1 MSIGAWAKR
10 TVALVALTIGVAACE
25 EPAVTSNGTLPLTLS
40 VGQAVWLRA
49 GSQESIPLPETA
61 DIAWDDQIMTT
72 AEQDAVLQLADGSV
86 IRLGP
91 NSRISLRRPYASDT
105 RPIIRLMTGQM
116 QIAAHSRGFLIES
129 YREVPQSL
137 RIVLVNLILDPLET
151 PATFSLAFEEDTAK
165 SVVESGAV
173 EARAAGGQGT
183 LRAEWRAE
191 LAPEQPLLIIPPYT
205 PTARASR
212 TPTPSQTPT
221 VTLTP
226 SATAT
231 RTATPPITR
240 IPGATAVVPTNTPVV
255 SEPQPTAI
263 PPTATPVPPTNTPL
277 PTVPPP
283 TNTPKATPPPPPP
296 SDTPTPAG

>member
-1 MSIGAWAKR
+1 MM
-10 TVALVALTIGVAACE
+10 ALAALTIVVAACE
-25 EPAVTSNGTLPLTLS
+25 EPVVTSGDTLPLTLS

-72 AEQDAVLQLADGSV
+72 GEQDAVLQLADGSV

-91 NSRISLRRPYASDT
+91 NSRISLRRPYASDP
-105 RPIIRLMTGQM
+105 RPVVRLLTGQM
-116 QIAAHSRGFLIES
+116 QIAAHSRGFLTES

-165 SVVESGAV
+165 AVVDSGVV
-173 EARAAGGQGT
+173 EARAADGQGT
-183 LRAEWRAE
+183 LRAGWRAE
-191 LAPEQPLLIIPPYT
+191 LAPEQPLLIISPHT

-221 VTLTP
+221 MTLTP
-226 SATAT
+226 TYT
-231 RTATPPITR
+231 PTVRATPPITQL
-240 IPGATAVVPTNTPVV
+240 PGATAAAPTNTPFM
-255 SEPQPTAI
+255 PQPTAI
-263 PPTATPVPPTNTPL
+263 PPTATPVPPTNTPE
-277 PTVPPP
+277 PTAPPPP
-283 TNTPKATPPPPPP
+283 TYTPTARATPAMTPSDTPPPPP
-296 SDTPTPAG
+296 TPTAGL

>member
-1 MSIGAWAKR
+1 MSSGAWAKR
-10 TVALVALTIGVAACE
+10 MMALAALTIGVAACE
-25 EPAVTSNGTLPLTLS
+25 EPVVTSGGTLPLTLS

-91 NSRISLRRPYASDT
+91 NSRISLRQPRASDT
-105 RPIIRLMTGQM
+105 RPVIRLLTGQM
-116 QIAAHSRGFLIES
+116 QIAAHGRGFLIES

-165 SVVESGAV
+165 SVVDSGAV
-173 EARAAGGQGT
+173 EARAADGQGT
-183 LRAEWRAE
+183 LHAGWRAE
-191 LAPEQPLLIIPPYT
+191 LAPEQPLVIISPYT

-221 VTLTP
+221 LTLTP

-231 RTATPPITR
+231 RTATRPVTR
-240 IPGATAVVPTNTPVV
+240 LPVEPTNTPFIPQ
-255 SEPQPTAI
+255 PQPTAI
-263 PPTATPVPPTNTPL
+263 PPTATPVPPTHTPQ
-277 PTVPPP
+277 PTAPPPP
-283 TNTPKATPPPPPP
+283 TDTATPKATPALPTDAP
-296 SDTPTPAG
+296 TPTPGT